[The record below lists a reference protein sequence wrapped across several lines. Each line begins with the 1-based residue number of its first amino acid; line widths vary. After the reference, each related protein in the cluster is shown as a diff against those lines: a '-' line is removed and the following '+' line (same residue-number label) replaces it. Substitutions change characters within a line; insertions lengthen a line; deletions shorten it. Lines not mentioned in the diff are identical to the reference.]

1 MPIIYIEMLLIPF
14 FWDTTD
20 KKGWIKFGVFLCSA
34 GREIWS
40 VDDTSTDAD
49 MKSLLEGNGFP
60 VLKLSRMP
68 TAVFAHIDHT
78 TLKLS
83 DFYLWS
89 EVDPAKS
96 EEDVWR
102 IYNIPHAL
110 WDCEIFKEHFWKT
123 SDILPYS
130 AGFSKLVSE

>member
-1 MPIIYIEMLLIPF
+1 MLLIPF
-14 FWDTTD
+14 FWDTDD

-40 VDDTSTDAD
+40 VDDASKDSD
-49 MKSLLEGNGFP
+49 IKSMLEENGFP
-60 VLKLSRMP
+60 VIKITRMP
-68 TAVFAHIDHT
+68 SATFVHIDHSK
-78 TLKLS
+78 LKLS

-89 EVDPAKS
+89 EVDPDKS

-102 IYNIPHAL
+102 IYAIPQAL
-110 WDCEIFKEHFWKT
+110 WNCEVFKEHFWKT

-130 AGFSKLVSE
+130 AGFSTLVSE

>member
-1 MPIIYIEMLLIPF
+1 MLLIPF
-14 FWDTTD
+14 FWDTHE

-34 GREIWS
+34 GREVWS

-49 MKSLLEGNGFP
+49 IKNLLEGNGFP
-60 VLKLSRMP
+60 LIKITRMQ
-68 TAVFAHIDHT
+68 TATFARIDSSK
-78 TLKLS
+78 LKLS

-89 EVDPAKS
+89 EVDPEKS

-102 IYNIPHAL
+102 IYNIPQTL
-110 WDCEIFKEHFWKT
+110 WSCEIFKEHFWNT

-130 AGFSKLVSE
+130 AGFTVDY